1 MSFFKKRFFD
11 LIAFLRFNLFS
22 RSSGVSDG
30 KISKEELKELSAE
43 LPVLKK
49 LYFDFYGEFI
59 DFNLDEVMVSTYE
72 AMHSLE
78 DLTSSKLTVK
88 EKKLFNTL
96 LTDPKVRDV
105 ALLIARGAASID
117 SLHKREETKY
127 NHWAKVW
134 GI

>member
-1 MSFFKKRFFD
+1 MKKIEPNS
-11 LIAFLRFNLFS
+11 LEAVVLFALY
-22 RSSGVSDG
+22 VCAQDG
-30 KISKEELKELSAE
+30 KISEEELKELSAE

-59 DFNLDEVMVSTYE
+59 DLNLGEVMDSTYE
-72 AMHSLE
+72 LLNSLE
-78 DLTSSKLTVK
+78 DLTSAKITFK
-88 EKKLFNTL
+88 EKKLFKIL

-117 SLHKREETKY
+117 SLHKREEAKY

>member
-1 MSFFKKRFFD
+1 MKKIEANS
-11 LIAFLRFNLFS
+11 LEAVVLFALY
-22 RSSGVSDG
+22 VCAQDG
-30 KISKEELKELSAE
+30 KVSEQEIKELSEE

-59 DFNLDEVMVSTYE
+59 NLNLDEVMESTYE
-72 AMHSLE
+72 LLNSLE
-78 DLTSSKLTVK
+78 DLTSAKITFK
-88 EKKLFNTL
+88 EEKLFKTL

-105 ALLIARGAASID
+105 ALLIARGAARID

>member
-1 MSFFKKRFFD
+1 MKTIKPNS
-11 LIAFLRFNLFS
+11 LEAVVLFALY
-22 RSSGVSDG
+22 VCAQDD
-30 KISKEELKELSAE
+30 KISNEELKELSAE

-59 DFNLDEVMVSTYE
+59 DFNLDQVLETTYE
-72 AMHSLE
+72 AMHPLE
-78 DLTSSKLTVK
+78 DITSSKLTPK
-88 EKKLFNTL
+88 EEKLFNSL

-105 ALLIARGAASID
+105 ALLIARGAASVD
-117 SLHKREETKY
+117 SLHKKEEAKY